1 MIHCP
6 TCGAGLRFEIE
17 TQQMFCGHCQNRFDP
32 QQLADKSSDDAK
44 TEKTFESYAYICP
57 SCGAELLTTDEQDAV
72 GFCPYCGGAS
82 MIFDK
87 IRRDWK
93 PDYVIPFSVTREQCR
108 EAYVKEVKRH
118 PFVAR
123 KYRDPKLIESFR
135 GIYMPY
141 WSYNAALDGDFR
153 FYVERKKTGFV
164 SGNVKTEDYEVSGKV
179 KCELDGYTHDAS
191 ISFDDHISEKLAP
204 YDTSVQRPFHPGYLC
219 GFYAEAGDAQ
229 TEEYNLIA
237 REELIKRGFEVI
249 ADDPSVKGLP
259 KRDRVFLKEN
269 YRLPLKIRSADK
281 VLYPVWFMS
290 YRRKDKI
297 TYAAV
302 NGQTGKV
309 GADLPLSPLRI
320 LVAALGAA
328 AVIFGALLLLMT
340 FLPSVKAKTV
350 LGVCSVLMLAGQYV
364 AQNSFIQTVSKVLRT
379 DISVGDRGKN
389 AAKASDLPSASI
401 KMPLRYLFLV
411 AVAVAAVIGYTS
423 DGSYE
428 RTAAMIWAVVF
439 VLTIIPVFQF
449 HIAQGRETRKIG
461 NLKISSESMLK
472 SGILTEAKRL
482 LKPLKIFR
490 IAVYLTVLLCFAV
503 VFFDLPNNYIYYGL
517 SVALMCALFAL
528 AMIHVRFQVTVAK
541 RRPPQFNKKGAAYDE
556 N

>member
-6 TCGAGLRFEIE
+6 TCGAGLRFEVE

-44 TEKTFESYAYICP
+44 TEKTYESYAYICP
-57 SCGAELLTTDEQDAV
+57 SCAAELLTTDEQDAV

-93 PDYVIPFSVTREQCR
+93 PDYVIPFSVTKEQCR

-118 PFVAR
+118 PFVSR

-141 WSYNAALDGDFR
+141 WSYNASLDGDFKL
-153 FYVERKKTGFV
+153 FVESKKTGFV
-164 SGNVKTEDYEVSGKV
+164 SGNVKTEDYEVSGSV
-179 KCELDGYTHDAS
+179 KCPLDGYTHDAS

-219 GFYAEAGDAQ
+219 GFYAEAGDAKA
-229 TEEYNLIA
+229 EEYNLIA
-237 REELIKRGFEVI
+237 REELVGRGFEVI
-249 ADDPSVKGLP
+249 AKDPSAKALP
-259 KRDRVFLKEN
+259 KHNRVFIKDKS
-269 YRLPLKIRSADK
+269 RIPLKIYNADK

-290 YRRKDKI
+290 YRKKDKI

-309 GADLPLSPLRI
+309 GADLPLSPFKI
-320 LVAALGAA
+320 LIAALGAA
-328 AVIFGALLLLMT
+328 AVIFGALMLMMNY
-340 FLPSVKAKTV
+340 LPSVKAKTV
-350 LGVCSVLMLAGQYV
+350 LGVCAVLMLAGQYV
-364 AQNSFIQTVSKVLRT
+364 TQNSFIQTISKVLRT
-379 DISVGDRGKN
+379 DINVGSGGKN
-389 AAKASDLPSASI
+389 AANAGDLPSASI

-428 RTAAMIWAVVF
+428 HTAAMISAVVF
-439 VLTIIPVFQF
+439 ILSIIPIFQF
-449 HIAQGRETRKIG
+449 HIAQGRETRKIA

-472 SGILTEAKRL
+472 SGILTEAKKL

-490 IAVYLTVLLCFAV
+490 AVIYLTTLLYFAV
-503 VFFDLPNNYIYYGL
+503 VYFDLPNNYLYYGL
-517 SVALMCALFAL
+517 SVTAMAELFAL
-528 AMIHVRFQVTVAK
+528 AMIHIRFQVTVAK

-556 N
+556 K